1 MTSLTWIKRITGI
14 GLSLM
19 SPDAQKERISRVF
32 NSNGEISGPALA
44 ELIDECK
51 TSASLFLSKHSGI
64 HGTEDEGT
72 ITEMLEKT
80 DGKQIVANMDRKEDV
95 QWLLELKERVYNNT
109 LNIDTLKTL

>member
-51 TSASLFLSKHSGI
+51 TSAALFLSKHSGI
-64 HGTEDEGT
+64 AEDEGT
-72 ITEMLEKT
+72 ITEILEKT
-80 DGKQIVANMDRKEDV
+80 DGKQIVANMDREEDV